1 MAKITQEELNKVL
14 WAAADSAR
22 GVVDAGVFKD
32 YVLALLFYKY
42 MSDMHRAEYENLRAK
57 YGGDSERIEMR
68 MQNARFVMPKGTSF
82 YDVFANRAADNIGEI
97 LNKALRAIEDANEE
111 KLKDIFTIDFNAQ
124 SILGPTE
131 QRNKMI
137 RDLLGDFNKIDLSET
152 DDDILGNAYMFMIER
167 FGTEA
172 GKKAGEF
179 FSPRVLCKLV
189 AQLAAPKAG
198 DRICDP
204 TCGSGGL
211 LLMAG
216 AEVEKQGSNNY
227 ALYGQEKTGSTYNL
241 ARMNMF
247 LHGKDSARIEW
258 GDTLNNPLLRTGDQL
273 MKFDVV
279 VANPPFS
286 LDKWGDKSLES
297 DKYNRFWRGLP
308 PGSKGDY
315 AFITHMVETAKAK
328 EGRVVVIVPHGVLF
342 RGSSE
347 GRIRTAFIQ
356 ENILDAV
363 IGLPAGLFQTTG
375 IPVAILVFDRSRE
388 PGGKNE
394 KRKDVLFIDASREFV
409 SGKNQNTLS
418 DENIAKIV
426 DTYKKRKEIEKYS
439 HRATLAEIKEN
450 DYNLNIPRYVDTF
463 EAEPE
468 IDISAT
474 QKRILELES
483 ELAKT
488 QSKMQ
493 EYLKEL
499 GLK

>member
-1 MAKITQEELNKVL
+1 MAKVTQEELNKKL

-42 MSDMHRAEYENLRAK
+42 MSDMHKAEREKLKDK
-57 YGGDSERIEMR
+57 YGENEERIKMR
-68 MQNARFVMPKGTSF
+68 LQNARFVMPDAASF
-82 YDVFANRAADNIGEI
+82 YDVIAQKNADNIGEI
-97 LNKALRAIEDANEE
+97 LNKALRSIEDANEE
-111 KLKDIFTIDFNAQ
+111 KLKGIFTIDFNSQ
-124 SILGPTE
+124 SVLGATD

-137 RDLLGDFNKIDLSET
+137 RDLLDDFKDIDLAET

-167 FGTEA
+167 FGSEA

-179 FSPRVLCKLV
+179 FSPRVLCELV
-189 AQLAAPKAG
+189 AKIASPKAG

-204 TCGSGGL
+204 TCGSVGL
-211 LLMAG
+211 LLLAG
-216 AEVEKQGSNNY
+216 EEIEKQGSKNY

-258 GDTLNNPLLRTGDQL
+258 GDTLNNPLLLEDDRL
-273 MKFDVV
+273 MTFDVV

-286 LDKWGDKSLES
+286 LDKWGDKSLEN
-297 DKYNRFWRGLP
+297 DKYNRFWRGMP
-308 PGSKGDY
+308 PASKGDY
-315 AFITHMVETAKAK
+315 AFISHMIETAKAK

-347 GRIRTAFIQ
+347 GKIREALIK

-388 PGGKNE
+388 PGGANE
-394 KRKDVLFIDASREFV
+394 NRKDVLFIDASREFV

-418 DENIAKIV
+418 SEHISKIV
-426 DTYKKRKEIEKYS
+426 ETYKKRSEIEKYS

-468 IDISAT
+468 IDIAAT

-488 QSKMQ
+488 QSKMR

>member
-57 YGGDSERIEMR
+57 YGDDSERIEMR
-68 MQNARFVMPKGTSF
+68 MQNARFVMSKGTSF
-82 YDVFANRAADNIGEI
+82 YDIFANRAADNIGEI
-97 LNKALRAIEDANEE
+97 LNKALRTIEDANEE

-308 PGSKGDY
+308 PVSKGDY
-315 AFITHMVETAKAK
+315 AFITHMVETTKAK

-388 PGGKNE
+388 SGGKNE

-468 IDISAT
+468 IDIAAT

-499 GLK
+499 GV

>member
-57 YGGDSERIEMR
+57 YGDDSERIEMR

-258 GDTLNNPLLRTGDQL
+258 GDTLNNPLLRMGDQL

-286 LDKWGDKSLES
+286 LDKWGDKSLEN
-297 DKYNRFWRGLP
+297 DKYNRFGRGLP
-308 PGSKGDY
+308 PASKGDY

-418 DENIAKIV
+418 DEN
-426 DTYKKRKEIEKYS
+426 KYF
-439 HRATLAEIKEN
+439 I
-450 DYNLNIPRYVDTF
+450 
-463 EAEPE
+463 
-468 IDISAT
+468 
-474 QKRILELES
+474 
-483 ELAKT
+483 
-488 QSKMQ
+488 
-493 EYLKEL
+493 
-499 GLK
+499 G